1 MIARRIRAALLSLV
15 VVILWPQ
22 VVAAQSLGTDKLD
35 YYLQQALQ
43 AERPGARYA
52 LNHIGIQGE
61 DVPEG
66 FLVTAVLED
75 YPAHQAGLYRG
86 DIILRANGA
95 RFHPVFSFNNREQA
109 PRFQARRQPLLLE
122 LQREDERL
130 EVSVVPVF
138 ENLLDSYRTA
148 TLNSVQQFPSGNKM
162 VGYLRLWV
170 LSRNSADLIAYQ
182 QLFSE
187 LRGTDGIILDL
198 RDAVGF
204 IDPAQLQLIYRGA
217 DDLYQLAMPTDI
229 PDAAASAMPDWLR
242 VPALPPPLT
251 SVAPY
256 RNPVALLINDRT
268 RGGAELLAYQLD
280 KLSRVISL
288 GERTAG
294 QLGDWMPDTA
304 QAELNYQPAPELR
317 VDGQQLENSGYAPE
331 RPVSFPRRQAGRI
344 DPQFQ
349 AAMDLLMGII

>member
-1 MIARRIRAALLSLV
+1 MTVRWIAAAVLTLTAG
-15 VVILWPQ
+15 ILWLQ
-22 VVAAQSLGTDKLD
+22 TATAQSLGPDHLD

-43 AERPGARYA
+43 ADRPGSRLP
-52 LNHIGIQGE
+52 LNHIGVQGE
-61 DVPEG
+61 EVPEG
-66 FLVTAVLED
+66 FLLTAVLED

-95 RFHPVFSFNNREQA
+95 RFHPVYSFNSRDQA
-109 PRFQARRQPLLLE
+109 PRFQPSRQPLLLE
-122 LQREDERL
+122 LQRDDERL
-130 EVSVVPVF
+130 EVSVAPVF
-138 ENLLDSYRTA
+138 ENLLDSYRSA

-182 QLFSE
+182 QLFGE
-187 LRGTDGIILDL
+187 LRGSDGIILDL

-204 IDPAQLQLIYRGA
+204 VDPAQLQLIYRGA
-217 DDLYQLAMPTDI
+217 TDLYQLAEPGI
-229 PDAAASAMPDWLR
+229 PDWLR
-242 VPALPPPLT
+242 IPAHSAPLT
-251 SVAPY
+251 GVAPY

-280 KLSRVISL
+280 KLNRVISL
-288 GERTAG
+288 GERSAG
-294 QLGDWMPDTA
+294 QLGDWIPGAD
-304 QAELNYQPAPELR
+304 QPVLNYQPATGLQ
-317 VDGQQLENSGYAPE
+317 VDGQQLESAGYLPE
-331 RPVSFPRRQAGRI
+331 RPVSYPRRQAGRI